1 MTSHHPLT
9 VIVASVII
17 TLAAV
22 RLSGSDPEFAVATIK
37 PSDLST
43 VSPPQQVG
51 PLTFFERGTVRQ
63 LICLAYRLEH
73 YQVVGG
79 PPWIDIQRYDVHA
92 KAEAP
97 ATRNEICG
105 MLAGLLRNR
114 FQLSSHTASLE
125 MSGYELIVGRGGPKL
140 ARGKADTPPDGRGAI
155 QLTESAVVA
164 GNATMGL
171 FAHFLTMELERPVL
185 DNTGLPGGYDFNLT
199 YAPHTVRSGQRDVDS
214 GDDLSAPP
222 GSIFASVKD
231 IGLALQGKELNI
243 PVLVI
248 DNVRRPAEN

>member
-9 VIVASVII
+9 VIVASVIA
-17 TLAAV
+17 TLAVV

-43 VSPPQQVG
+43 MSPPQQLG
-51 PLTFFERGTVRQ
+51 PLTFFERGTVRD

-79 PPWIDIQRYDVHA
+79 PPWIDTQRYDVHA

-97 ATRNEICG
+97 ATRSEICG

-114 FQLSSHTASLE
+114 FQLTSHKASLE
-125 MSGYELIVGRGGPKL
+125 MSGYVLIVGRGGPKL
-140 ARGKADTPPDGRGAI
+140 TRGKADTPPDGRGAI
-155 QLTESAVVA
+155 QIDTSAVVA
-164 GNATMGL
+164 RNATMGL

-185 DNTGLPGGYDFNLT
+185 DATGLTDGYDFNLT
-199 YAPHTVRSGQRDVDS
+199 YAPNTVHLGQRGVDS

-231 IGLALQGKELNI
+231 IGLALQGKKLKI
-243 PVLVI
+243 PVLVV
-248 DNVRRPAEN
+248 DDVRRPAEN